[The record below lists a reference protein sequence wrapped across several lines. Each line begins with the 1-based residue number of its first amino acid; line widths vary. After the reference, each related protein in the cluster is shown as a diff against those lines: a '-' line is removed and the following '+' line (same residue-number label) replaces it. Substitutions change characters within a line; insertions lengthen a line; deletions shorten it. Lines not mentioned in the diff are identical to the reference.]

1 MCKYHFHPQ
10 HFGIRHEQSRTDGV
24 DMQDVRPHPPGFVD
38 GTESMDDGLKR
49 LFLGRRKRDEPN
61 TLPLLQAILH
71 IIGASHHCHVPSS
84 FRQAREQFLTM
95 RLHPTHDTGY
105 AAGTGYHYFLHFIIR
120 IENNSL
126 LLHANTT
133 TSRTHESICHPNQ
146 RNTSICRHSIVDV
159 PFCPL
164 ALADRQKE
172 TLNTLRGYLR
182 TII

>member
-1 MCKYHFHPQ
+1 MAWICKMSAPTL
-10 HFGIRHEQSRTDGV
+10 RASLMARKV
-24 DMQDVRPHPPGFVD
+24 W
-38 GTESMDDGLKR
+38 DDGLKR

-95 RLHPTHDTGY
+95 RLTPPMTPGMPRVPVTTIFFILSS
-105 AAGTGYHYFLHFIIR
+105 ALKIIHYFYTQIPQLRELMRAFVTR
-120 IENNSL
+120 IKETL
-126 LLHANTT
+126 
-133 TSRTHESICHPNQ
+133 Q
-146 RNTSICRHSIVDV
+146 YVWHSIVDV